1 MGGPVIATTPNR
13 RALGAWYTP
22 DWLVTMALDL
32 VLGGVPAARS
42 GSLRVLDPACGDGR
56 FLAAVLERR
65 PRATVVGVD
74 IDPAAVAAA
83 RGSLGPSAH
92 LLHADALAHDW
103 HADQFD
109 LVVGNPPF
117 LNQLA
122 AATSRGG
129 RSALGGGAYADAA
142 ALFLALSIRLV
153 RPGGRVVLVLPRSV
167 LATRDAAPIRDA
179 VAGQASLDAL
189 WTADHPVFDASVL
202 TVVVS
207 FTKGG
212 RQAPVH
218 RWVGTPPTPVPRAP
232 FPHHPDDVGVHSA
245 DSRNGAGHGVRGRSA
260 GTWSALVADLSG
272 APTDI
277 ARHLGGPTLATV
289 ATATADFRDQYYG
302 LVGAVGDHDGPRLV
316 TSGAIELGR
325 CSWGER
331 PVRFAG
337 ARYERPRVQLA
348 RLTPPL
354 ATWAKRRMVPKVL
367 VASQTRVLEACVDRD
382 GSWLPSVPVLT
393 VVPTGGFDLDLLG
406 AAICS
411 PVASAWAAAHFA
423 GAGLSST
430 ALKVSA
436 RQLLALPLPDLP
448 WDAAVASLAA
458 GDLRRFGET
467 MVGCYDLDDDDR
479 RRVLDWWLPLAE
491 RARTR
496 AATDDP

>member
-1 MGGPVIATTPNR
+1 MGGPVIETTPDR

-22 DWLVTMALDL
+22 DWLVAMALDL

-42 GSLRVLDPACGDGR
+42 GSLRVVDPACGDGR
-56 FLAAVLERR
+56 FLAAVLDRR
-65 PRATVVGVD
+65 PGATVVGVD

-92 LLHADALAHDW
+92 VLHADALAHDW

-167 LATRDAAPIRDA
+167 LATRDAAPIRAA
-179 VAGQASLDAL
+179 VAEQASLDAL

-202 TVVVS
+202 TVVAS

-218 RWVGTPPTPVPRAP
+218 RWVGTPPTPVTRAP
-232 FPHHPDDVGVHSA
+232 FPHHHDDV
-245 DSRNGAGHGVRGRSA
+245 AGRGA

-325 CSWGER
+325 CAWGER

-337 ARYERPRVQLA
+337 VRYERPHVQLS

-354 ATWAKRRMVPKVL
+354 AAWAQRRLVPKVL
-367 VASQTRVLEACVDRD
+367 VATQTRVLEACVDRD

-411 PVASAWAAAHFA
+411 PVASAWAAAHFT
-423 GAGLSST
+423 GAGLSSA

-436 RQLLALPLPDLP
+436 RQLLALPLPDRP
-448 WDAAVASLAA
+448 WDAAVALLAV
-458 GDLRRFGET
+458 GDLRRFAET
-467 MVGCYDLDDDDR
+467 MIRSYGGLDDDDR

-491 RARTR
+491 RARTPHGE
-496 AATDDP
+496 A

>member
-1 MGGPVIATTPNR
+1 MGGPVIETTPDR

-22 DWLVTMALDL
+22 DWLVAMALDL
-32 VLGGVPAARS
+32 VLGGVPNGRS

-65 PRATVVGVD
+65 PGATVVGVD

-92 LLHADALAHDW
+92 VLHADALAHDW
-103 HADQFD
+103 HAEQFD

-122 AATSRGG
+122 AATSRRG

-167 LATRDAAPIRDA
+167 LATRDAAPIRAA
-179 VAGQASLDAL
+179 VAEQASLDAL

-202 TVVVS
+202 TVVAS

-212 RQAPVH
+212 RQTPVH
-218 RWVGTPPTPVPRAP
+218 RWVGTPPTPVARAP
-232 FPHHPDDVGVHSA
+232 FVHSDDDVGG
-245 DSRNGAGHGVRGRSA
+245 RGVGVGGGRGA

-277 ARHLGGPTLATV
+277 ARHLGGPPLATV
-289 ATATADFRDQYYG
+289 TTATADFRDQYYG
-302 LVGAVGDHDGPRLV
+302 LLGAVGDYDGPRLV

-325 CSWGER
+325 CAWGER

-337 ARYERPRVQLA
+337 VRYERPRVQLA

-354 ATWAKRRMVPKVL
+354 AAWAKRRLVPKVL
-367 VASQTRVLEACVDRD
+367 VATQTRVLEACVDHD

-393 VVPTGGFDLDLLG
+393 VVPTDGFDLDLLG

-411 PVASAWAAAHFA
+411 PVASAWAAAHFT

-436 RQLLALPLPDLP
+436 RQLLALPLPDRP
-448 WDAAVASLAA
+448 WDAAVAPLAV

-467 MVGCYDLDDDDR
+467 MVASYELDDHDR

-496 AATDDP
+496 PAAAR

>member
-1 MGGPVIATTPNR
+1 MGGPVIETTPDR

-22 DWLVTMALDL
+22 DWLVAMALDL

-42 GSLRVLDPACGDGR
+42 GSLRVVDPACGDGR
-56 FLAAVLERR
+56 FLAAVLDRR
-65 PRATVVGVD
+65 PGATVVGVD

-92 LLHADALAHDW
+92 VLHADALAHDW

-167 LATRDAAPIRDA
+167 LATRDAAPIRAA
-179 VAGQASLDAL
+179 VAEQASLDAL

-202 TVVVS
+202 TVVAS

-218 RWVGTPPTPVPRAP
+218 RWVGTPPTPVTRAP
-232 FPHHPDDVGVHSA
+232 FPHHHDDV
-245 DSRNGAGHGVRGRSA
+245 AGRGA

-325 CSWGER
+325 CAWGER

-337 ARYERPRVQLA
+337 VRYERPHVQLA

-354 ATWAKRRMVPKVL
+354 AAWAQRRLVPKVL
-367 VASQTRVLEACVDRD
+367 VATQTRVLEACVDRD

-411 PVASAWAAAHFA
+411 PVASAWAAAHFT
-423 GAGLSST
+423 GAGLSSA

-436 RQLLALPLPDLP
+436 RQLLALPLPDRP
-448 WDAAVASLAA
+448 WDAAVALLAV
-458 GDLRRFGET
+458 GDLRRFAET
-467 MVGCYDLDDDDR
+467 MIRSYGGLDDDDR
-479 RRVLDWWLPLAE
+479 RRILDWWLPLAV
-491 RARTR
+491 RARTAGR
-496 AATDDP
+496 SAPAR